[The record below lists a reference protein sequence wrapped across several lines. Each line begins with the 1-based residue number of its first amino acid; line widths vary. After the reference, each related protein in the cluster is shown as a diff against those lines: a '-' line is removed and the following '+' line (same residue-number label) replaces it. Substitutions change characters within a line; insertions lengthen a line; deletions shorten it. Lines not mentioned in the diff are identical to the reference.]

1 MCICVGGSSGRE
13 LNCDFN
19 PGLRKAV
26 LADLYFWS
34 PSVIQCAS
42 CPERLSG
49 FPSKH
54 PFMNR
59 KSALRVPKDRS
70 KEVFADC
77 QSKAYAAALAVESG
91 RASGVDAHGQVCE
104 GSEKN
109 AWLVA
114 GRLYSKGRTR
124 LYFLRAFAKYSNSTL
139 PLPSPAFSGKK
150 SCRVQ

>member
-77 QSKAYAAALAVESG
+77 QSKAYAAACGKRESKWG
-91 RASGVDAHGQVCE
+91 GCSRSGLRRIR
-104 GSEKN
+104 EKRM
-109 AWLVA
+109 ARGWTFVFEREDTVIFPESIREIL
-114 GRLYSKGRTR
+114 
-124 LYFLRAFAKYSNSTL
+124 
-139 PLPSPAFSGKK
+139 
-150 SCRVQ
+150 